1 MMKNHIKPNYINKVQ
16 QKKVESQQQKKKI
29 PTTANKSSILNLT
42 IPIKGEEE
50 MKKYEIFGEL
60 GKGAYGI
67 VRMGVDKR
75 TG

>member
-42 IPIKGEEE
+42 IPIKGEE
-50 MKKYEIFGEL
+50 
-60 GKGAYGI
+60 
-67 VRMGVDKR
+67 
-75 TG
+75 